1 MSEDPYKAP
10 DTDPE
15 PGSQRERPVLGV
27 LTGFAVDI
35 GGTILFIM
43 VLAIG
48 YGIVLG
54 VQGRSEQEIQA
65 MLNDPSLLSPYSLM
79 GTAIGLAMSYV
90 GGLTCSRVGRARTL
104 KPGITLAAL
113 TALLGGVASLGG
125 DDVLPALLLIAVG
138 VGATLLGARAGL
150 RGDFAA

>member
-1 MSEDPYKAP
+1 MEENPYQTP
-10 DTDPE
+10 ETDPE
-15 PGSQRERPVLGV
+15 PGPERERPVLGV

-35 GGTILFIM
+35 GGTILCVIL
-43 VLAIG
+43 LALG

-65 MLNDPSLLSPYSLM
+65 MLNDPSLLSPYSLIA
-79 GTAIGLAMSYV
+79 TAIGLAMSYL

-125 DDVLPALLLIAVG
+125 DGAFQALLLITLG
-138 VGATLLGARAGL
+138 VGATLLGARSGL
-150 RGDFAA
+150 RGQFAA